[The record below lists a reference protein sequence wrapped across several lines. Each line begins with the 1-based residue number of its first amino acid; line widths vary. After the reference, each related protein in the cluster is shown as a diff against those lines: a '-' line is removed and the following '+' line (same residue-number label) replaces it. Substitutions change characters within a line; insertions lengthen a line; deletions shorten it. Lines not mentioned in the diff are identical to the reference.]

1 MKLNKKKQKETIVES
16 QEIVDKILIKKIQLN
31 QTRNSVINNGEQKN
45 LISGED
51 FEDQPFNPL
60 YKKEEQV
67 IFPEINLMTSIDDFV
82 KKNQIKKIYRKPE
95 ELTRLEKL

>member
-1 MKLNKKKQKETIVES
+1 MKLNKKKRKETIVES

-67 IFPEINLMTSIDDFV
+67 IFPEFNLMTTIDDFV
-82 KKNQIKKIYRKPE
+82 QKNQIKKIYRKPE
-95 ELTRLEKL
+95 ELTRLQKL